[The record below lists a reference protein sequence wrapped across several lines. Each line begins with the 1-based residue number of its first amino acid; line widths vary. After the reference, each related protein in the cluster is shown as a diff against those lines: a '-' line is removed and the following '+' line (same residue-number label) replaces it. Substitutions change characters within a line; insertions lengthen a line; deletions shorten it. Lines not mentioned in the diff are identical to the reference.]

1 MTHSVSNAIEGKL
14 DEIIALLAKLA
25 SQERPNPRRLLRL
38 KEAAQYIS
46 VSPWKLRGLIQT
58 GQIEIVKNG
67 DGPGG
72 VWLVDIKDLDA
83 WINRTKATL

>member
-1 MTHSVSNAIEGKL
+1 MASAIEKRL
-14 DEIIALLAKLA
+14 DEIIVLLGTLV
-25 SQERPNPRRLLRL
+25 SQERPTPRRLLRL
-38 KEAAQYIS
+38 KEAARYIS

-58 GQIEIVKNG
+58 GQIEIVKNS

-83 WINRTKATL
+83 WIIRTKATL